1 MNRGMNGMAADA
13 LPGEAT
19 ATVIDSAV
27 RRTVILISIIIA
39 GALQTLNA
47 TIANAVLPQMQGDLS
62 AGLEEISWVLTATM
76 VGTAIGMPAA
86 GWLGMRFGRRRSL
99 LVALGIFTFA
109 SGALGAAASL
119 EEVVFW
125 RAVQGL
131 AGGPMLPLSMP
142 ILLDVYP
149 KRSHGMVM
157 GFWAGGSMLGAV
169 LGPPVGG
176 ILAEIYNW
184 RLAFVCMAPAG
195 LLALYMIA
203 LTVPRFPTRPNLRLD
218 WLGFLSLAACLASIQ
233 FMLDRGNRLDW
244 FESREITTWG
254 AVASVALYLFVVRCS
269 CARQPFLD
277 LRVFRHKNFAI
288 CAVCMAVAGVTSFA
302 ALMLLP
308 SLLGRLQGLPLET
321 VSLMLTPRGIGFMV
335 AVFVLGHLVKVMDER
350 LMMALGF
357 GLQGAAFWYMTTF
370 DLTVGLHEIFIAG
383 IGMGMGEA
391 VIWIPLSVLAFSR
404 LAPGLVDYG
413 SAVIHSSR
421 FFGGGIGISVGVTIL
436 ARSTQANRAE
446 LNEHLSP
453 FHQSFDLAASR
464 GVWDLSNLQGLMRL
478 DMEMFRQASM
488 IAYVNDFWALTIV
501 AVIVLPLIA
510 FLDRPRAID

>member
-1 MNRGMNGMAADA
+1 MTADT
-13 LPGEAT
+13 LPGDT
-19 ATVIDSAV
+19 PPVVIESAF
-27 RRTVILISIIIA
+27 RRTVILVSVIIA
-39 GALQTLNA
+39 GGLQTLSA

-99 LVALGIFTFA
+99 LVALGIFTLA
-109 SGALGAAASL
+109 SGALGVAASL

-125 RAVQGL
+125 RAIQGL

-184 RLAFVCMAPAG
+184 RLAFVCMVPAG
-195 LLALYMIA
+195 MLALYMIA
-203 LTVPRFPTRPNLRLD
+203 LTVPRFPTRRSLRLD
-218 WLGFLSLAACLASIQ
+218 WLGFFSLAVCLASIQ

-244 FESREITTWG
+244 FESREITAWC
-254 AVASVALYLFVVRCS
+254 VAALIALYLFIVRCS
-269 CARQPFLD
+269 YARQPFID
-277 LRVFRHKNFAI
+277 LRVFLHKNFAI
-288 CAVCMAVAGVTSFA
+288 CAICMVVAGVTSFA

-308 SLLGRLQGLPLET
+308 SFLGRLQNLPLET
-321 VSLMLTPRGIGFMV
+321 VSLLLTPRGIGFMIG
-335 AVFVLGHLVKVMDER
+335 VFVLGHLIKIMDER

-357 GLQGAAFWYMTTF
+357 GLQGVAFWYMTTF
-370 DLTVGLHEIFIAG
+370 DLTIGLYEVFLAG
-383 IGMGMGEA
+383 MWMGMGEA

-413 SAVIHSSR
+413 AAVIHSSR
-421 FFGGGIGISVGVTIL
+421 FFGGGIGISAGVTIL

-453 FHQSFDLAASR
+453 FHQSFDITESQ

-478 DMEMFRQASM
+478 DVEMFRQASM
-488 IAYVNDFWALTIV
+488 IAYVNDFWALTIA
-501 AVIVLPLIA
+501 AVIVLPLIV
-510 FLDRPRAID
+510 FLDRPRSVD